1 VHEQG
6 LARLASRPYVEVGA
20 EGGYDR
26 FAHLTNYSICKKD
39 EAYVRNTDAEADAEG
54 CKWSLAALWRTLAAQ
69 GVDVPKIREQVRS
82 NL

>member
-1 VHEQG
+1 MHAQG

-39 EAYVRNTDAEADAEG
+39 EAYVRNTDAAVDAD
-54 CKWSLAALWRTLAAQ
+54 Q
-69 GVDVPKIREQVRS
+69 S
-82 NL
+82 NPDPNPDPNPNSP